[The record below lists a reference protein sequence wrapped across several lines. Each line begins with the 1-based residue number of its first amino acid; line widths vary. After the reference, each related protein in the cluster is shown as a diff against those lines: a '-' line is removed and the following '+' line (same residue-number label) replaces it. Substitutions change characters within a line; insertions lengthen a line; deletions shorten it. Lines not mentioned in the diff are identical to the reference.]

1 MDRGITM
8 ELLPDLSKDVE
19 VVEAD
24 RELDALRYLQQ
35 VYRGVIE
42 AEGPRMRAAIA
53 CLPFETPRLS
63 IMANVD
69 SKDMAERLERAIARS
84 GIRPVIEHSQV
95 QAPKVIEAPQ
105 PSNVTG
111 PMPGTDR
118 KMRRL

>member
-1 MDRGITM
+1 MLDDDLT
-8 ELLPDLSKDVE
+8 EPD
-19 VVEAD
+19 
-24 RELDALRYLQQ
+24 LDALTYLRM
-35 VYRGVIE
+35 VYRGQVQ

-69 SKDMAERLERAIARS
+69 SKDLGLRLEAAIKRS
-84 GIRPVIEHSQV
+84 GVRLIESQV

-105 PSNVTG
+105 PADVTG